1 MQTEAAIKR
10 VATTLAAFAL
20 LFVMALSVEAKMPEF
35 ETDVEV
41 DGTTA
46 TVTATFEMEG
56 FDPPE
61 LERVVAIYPTSAID
75 KSGVPVD
82 DSSRVD
88 VLLTPETDGVYQ
100 GVVDLEE
107 AGSWAAVSMPDMYA
121 DPAFQGVD
129 PASEDHAAFSFYPD
143 PVYFETDTG
152 TAWGWVAGGAAATLA
167 LGVLVW
173 RPRIVWKPLLATAG
187 VVGLV
192 LVATAAVPG
201 DADATFECP
210 VTIPHQPGF
219 SPPEPWPDT
228 YPHEG
233 SVWYG
238 NPGLWT
244 VLETDSDYGPRKS
257 VWWSAKFPGG
267 AEEERPDLHVTWTR
281 LDTDEPIVVDNKGRA
296 TNAHTEAEG
305 WFMIAGIDPDLTN
318 EDLNEPGCWR
328 VTAEYKGAT
337 LSYVYQRS

>member
-1 MQTEAAIKR
+1 MQSKAAVKR
-10 VATTLAAFAL
+10 LATTLAAFTL
-20 LFVMALSVEAKMPEF
+20 LFVAALSVEAKMSEF

-46 TVTATFEMEG
+46 TVTASFEVSTE
-56 FDPPE
+56 FPTPE
-61 LERVVAIYPTSAID
+61 LEGFVAIYPRSAID
-75 KSGVPVD
+75 KPDKSGHPVHVD
-82 DSSRVD
+82 DSARVD
-88 VLLTPETDGVYQ
+88 VLLTREANGVYQ

-107 AGSWAAVSMPDMYA
+107 AGSWAAVSMPDMRMDPVFEDHIVTYA
-121 DPAFQGVD
+121 DT
-129 PASEDHAAFSFYPD
+129 
-143 PVYFETDTG
+143 VYFETETE

-173 RPRIVWKPLLATAG
+173 RPRVLWKPLLATAG
-187 VVGLV
+187 VIGLV

-210 VTIPHQPGF
+210 VTIPPQPGF
-219 SPPEPWPDT
+219 SPPEPWAAT

-238 NPGLWT
+238 DEELWT
-244 VLETDSDYGPRKS
+244 VLETDGTYGPRKS
-257 VWWSAKFPGG
+257 VWWSANFPGG

-281 LDTDEPIVVDNKGRA
+281 LDTDEPIVFDNEGRA
-296 TNAHTEAEG
+296 TNAHTAAEG
-305 WFMIAGIDPDLTN
+305 WFMIARSDPDLTKADVS
-318 EDLNEPGCWR
+318 ESGCWR

>member
-1 MQTEAAIKR
+1 MKSKAAAR
-10 VATTLAAFAL
+10 VATTLAAFTL
-20 LFVMALSVEAKMPEF
+20 LFVMALNGEAKMPGF

-46 TVTATFEMEG
+46 TVTVTFEMEG
-56 FDPPE
+56 FAPPE
-61 LERVVAIYPTSAID
+61 LERVVAIYPRSAID
-75 KSGVPVD
+75 DPDDSVD

-88 VLLTPETDGVYQ
+88 IVLTPETDGVYQ
-100 GVVDLEE
+100 GTVDLGE
-107 AGSWAAVSMPDMYA
+107 AGSWAAVSMPDMY
-121 DPAFQGVD
+121 VD
-129 PASEDHAAFSFYPD
+129 PVFEEHVVSYPD
-143 PVYFETDTG
+143 PVYFETGTG

-173 RPRIVWKPLLATAG
+173 RPRILWKPLLASAG

-210 VTIPHQPGF
+210 VTIPPQPGF

-244 VLETDSDYGPRKS
+244 VLETDGDYGPRKS
-257 VWWSAKFPGG
+257 VWWSANFPGG
-267 AEEERPDLHVTWTR
+267 AEETWPDLHVTWTH
-281 LDTDEPIVVDNKGRA
+281 LDTDEEVVIDNHGRA
-296 TNAHTEAEG
+296 TNAYTEADG
-305 WFMIAGIDPDLTN
+305 WFMIAGIDPDAAT
-318 EDLNEPGCWR
+318 DDFGEPGCWR

>member
-1 MQTEAAIKR
+1 MQSKAAAR
-10 VATTLAAFAL
+10 VATTLAFAL
-20 LFVMALSVEAKMPEF
+20 LFVIALNADAKMPGF

-46 TVTATFEMEG
+46 TVTVTFEMEG

-75 KSGVPVD
+75 DSD
-82 DSSRVD
+82 DPIDASSRVD
-88 VLLTPETDGVYQ
+88 VLLTRDTDGVYQ
-100 GVVDLEE
+100 GTVDLEE
-107 AGSWAAVSMPDMYA
+107 AGSWAAVSMPDWSL
-121 DPAFQGVD
+121 DPTFKEHVV
-129 PASEDHAAFSFYPD
+129 SYPD
-143 PVYFETDTG
+143 PVYFETETG
-152 TAWGWVAGGAAATLA
+152 TGWGWVAGGAAATLV

-173 RPRIVWKPLLATAG
+173 RPRSLWKPLLATAG
-187 VVGLV
+187 VIGLV

-201 DADATFECP
+201 EADATFECP
-210 VTIPHQPGF
+210 VTIPPQPGF

-244 VLETDSDYGPRKS
+244 VLETDGDYGPRKS
-257 VWWSAKFPGG
+257 VWWSANFPGG
-267 AEEERPDLHVTWTR
+267 AEEERPDLHVIWTR
-281 LDTDEPIVVDNKGRA
+281 LDADEQVVIDNRGRA

-305 WFMIAGIDPDLTN
+305 WFMIAGIDPDAAT
-318 EDLNEPGCWR
+318 DDFGEPGCWR

>member
-1 MQTEAAIKR
+1 MQSKAAVRR
-10 VATTLAAFAL
+10 VATTLAAFTL

-46 TVTATFEMEG
+46 TVTVTFDMEG

-61 LERVVAIYPTSAID
+61 LERVVAIYPSSAID
-75 KSGVPVD
+75 DSGEPVD

-88 VLLTPETDGVYQ
+88 VLLTREIDGVYQ
-100 GVVDLEE
+100 GEVDLEE
-107 AGSWAAVSMPDMYA
+107 TGSWAAVSMPDMY
-121 DPAFQGVD
+121 VD
-129 PASEDHAAFSFYPD
+129 PVFEEHVVTYADT
-143 PVYFETDTG
+143 VYFETRNG

-173 RPRIVWKPLLATAG
+173 RPRSLWKPLLATAG
-187 VVGLV
+187 VIGLV
-192 LVATAAVPG
+192 LVTTAAVPG

-210 VTIPHQPGF
+210 VTIPPQPGF
-219 SPPEPWPDT
+219 SPPEPWPAP

-244 VLETDSDYGPRKS
+244 VLERDGDYGPRKS
-257 VWWSAKFPGG
+257 VWWSANFPGG

-281 LDTDEPIVVDNKGRA
+281 LDTEDQVVIDNEGRA

-305 WFMIAGIDPDLTN
+305 WFMIGGIDPDLTD
-318 EDLNEPGCWR
+318 EDLNESGCWR
-328 VTAEYKGAT
+328 VSAEYKGAT